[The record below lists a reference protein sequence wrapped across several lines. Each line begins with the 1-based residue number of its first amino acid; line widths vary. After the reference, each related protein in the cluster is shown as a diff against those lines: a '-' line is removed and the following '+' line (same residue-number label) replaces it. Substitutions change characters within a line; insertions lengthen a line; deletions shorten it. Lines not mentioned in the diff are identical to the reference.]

1 MEYFESFAVSSALT
15 PLSTA
20 IGTPTV
26 NVNSPIQ
33 LLLASA
39 SPRRQELLRQIG
51 LTFDVVRPD
60 VTERRLVSES
70 PRDYVQR
77 VACDKAQAGKRLAA
91 ALRAEGLPILAADTE
106 VVLDAEVLGKPADRA
121 AGVAQLKRLAGR
133 THEVMTALCLL
144 HAGAQHTAV
153 SISRVTFGPLSDA
166 QIQRYWDSG
175 EPVDKAGGYGIQGR
189 AAGFIAHLDGS
200 YSGVMG
206 LPLYELTQILREI
219 GINGQ

>member
-1 MEYFESFAVSSALT
+1 MN
-15 PLSTA
+15 P
-20 IGTPTV
+20 
-26 NVNSPIQ
+26 PIQ

-39 SPRRQELLRQIG
+39 SPRRQDLLRQIG
-51 LTFDVVRPD
+51 LAFQVVRPD
-60 VTERRLVSES
+60 VPEQRLTSES

-91 ALRAEGLPILAADTE
+91 TLGAGQLPILAADTE

-121 AGVAQLKRLAGR
+121 AGVAQLRRLAGR

-206 LPLYELTQILREI
+206 LPLFELTQILREI
-219 GINGQ
+219 GIDAQ